1 MKFIRNRIFLFI
13 GLCKIINIFI
23 FFFNRMYVNCLGLG
37 FVFYFDI
44 VMLYIFYYGIK
55 E

>member
-13 GLCKIINIFI
+13 GLCKIII

-44 VMLYIFYYGIK
+44 VMLYIFYYGTK